1 MMRKNETILNNREKS
16 QNMQTKWS
24 KLIKFLFPNEMQ
36 VIQFISEAVIDP
48 GIVILFVN
56 YVWGETL
63 NIPLTY
69 LVMEVIIFS
78 WWIWRSFRYKRRME
92 MMSEDRMEQ
101 IEQKLEELRQ
111 LEQELKQKNGQNT
124 SK

>member
-1 MMRKNETILNNREKS
+1 
-16 QNMQTKWS
+16 MQTKWS

-36 VIQFISEAVIDP
+36 VIQFISVAVIDP

-78 WWIWRSFRYKRRME
+78 WWIWRAFRYKRRME

-111 LEQELKQKNGQNT
+111 LERELKQKNGQNT

>member
-1 MMRKNETILNNREKS
+1 MMRKNEKILNNREKS
-16 QNMQTKWS
+16 RNMQTKWS

-36 VIQFISEAVIDP
+36 VIQFISVAVIDP

-111 LEQELKQKNGQNT
+111 LERELKQKNGQNT

>member
-1 MMRKNETILNNREKS
+1 MRKNETILNNREKS
-16 QNMQTKWS
+16 RNMQTKWS

-36 VIQFISEAVIDP
+36 VIQFISVAVIDP

-111 LEQELKQKNGQNT
+111 LERELKQKNGQNT

>member
-1 MMRKNETILNNREKS
+1 MMNKNETILNNREKC

-36 VIQFISEAVIDP
+36 VIQFISVAVIDP
-48 GIVILFVN
+48 GIVILFVD
-56 YVWGETL
+56 YVWGKIL

-92 MMSEDRMEQ
+92 MMNEDRMEQ

-111 LEQELKQKNGQNT
+111 LEQELKRKNGQNT
-124 SK
+124 SR

>member
-16 QNMQTKWS
+16 RNMQTKWS

-36 VIQFISEAVIDP
+36 VIQFISVAVIDP

-111 LEQELKQKNGQNT
+111 LERELKQKNGQNT

>member
-1 MMRKNETILNNREKS
+1 
-16 QNMQTKWS
+16 MQTKWS

-36 VIQFISEAVIDP
+36 VIQFISVAVIDP

-56 YVWGETL
+56 YVWGETP

-111 LEQELKQKNGQNT
+111 LERELKQKNGQNT

>member
-16 QNMQTKWS
+16 RNMQTKWS

-36 VIQFISEAVIDP
+36 VIQFISVAVIDP
-48 GIVILFVN
+48 GIIILFVN

-111 LEQELKQKNGQNT
+111 LERELKQKNGQNT

>member
-16 QNMQTKWS
+16 RNMQTKWS

-36 VIQFISEAVIDP
+36 VIQFISVAVIDP

>member
-1 MMRKNETILNNREKS
+1 MMNKNETILNNREKC
-16 QNMQTKWS
+16 QNVQTKWS

-36 VIQFISEAVIDP
+36 VIQFISVAVIDP
-48 GIVILFVN
+48 GIVILFVD
-56 YVWGETL
+56 YVWGKIL

-69 LVMEVIIFS
+69 LIMEVIIFS

-92 MMSEDRMEQ
+92 MMNEDRMEQ

-124 SK
+124 SR